1 MHIVSVA
8 NSSSAVSNG
17 NDTRLTF
24 TLSPL
29 CSVALKK
36 KKKKPQNKAQKNTG
50 REGEDVHKLFKTD
63 VLSQSGGD
71 KDKLATERAGDAST
85 APDPQTPISRLIT
98 RLIEA
103 DACQSAPK
111 KGERQEGAGVA
122 VPGML
127 KEQEAVPGELYRGTD
142 P

>member
-1 MHIVSVA
+1 M
-8 NSSSAVSNG
+8 
-17 NDTRLTF
+17 
-24 TLSPL
+24 
-29 CSVALKK
+29 
-36 KKKKPQNKAQKNTG
+36 QKVFFLGLVDFPSQG
-50 REGEDVHKLFKTD
+50 R
-63 VLSQSGGD
+63 D

-85 APDPQTPISRLIT
+85 APGPQTPISRLIT

-103 DACQSAPK
+103 DACQSAPN
-111 KGERQEGAGVA
+111 KGERQEGAGVD